1 MLAERPPML
10 CMQINGKKIHRL
22 VLILHR
28 FYSRLYMHPQCA
40 ALSVRSKKDGEYS
53 KRILFSSL
61 KLRQSFTV
69 SPTNPHARISPPLRS
84 CTRTH
89 THTPASQSEF
99 FLLPSLMHT
108 YHCARKQK
116 LPRPPPPGNS
126 LPMRHQYLRGREG
139 APLFR
144 GNSCSSTLFY
154 DTSCFSLTHLHQ
166 SPLPCGQ
173 SAGQPERATPLRA
186 RASPCP
192 HLQLSLL
199 LSALSLATTSRIQ
212 DTPTL
217 P

>member
-1 MLAERPPML
+1 
-10 CMQINGKKIHRL
+10 
-22 VLILHR
+22 
-28 FYSRLYMHPQCA
+28 MHPPCA
-40 ALSVRSKKDGEYS
+40 ALSVRSKKDGGHS

-61 KLRQSFTV
+61 ILRQSFTV
-69 SPTNPHARISPPLRS
+69 SPSNPHARISLPLRS

-89 THTPASQSEF
+89 THPPASQSEF
-99 FLLPSLMHT
+99 FLLPPLMHT
-108 YHCARKQK
+108 YHCARKQT
-116 LPRPPPPGNS
+116 LPRPPPSGNS

-144 GNSCSSTLFY
+144 GISGSSTLFY

-173 SAGQPERATPLRA
+173 SAGQLERATPLRA
-186 RASPCP
+186 RASPCRCP